1 MITIFR
7 QILIAPG
14 AGTGQSSSKKRLSA
28 RRTHTLVACYILVG
42 AAAAMGVGHV
52 SHAHTTLPRAAAAA
66 QDSQEHP
73 TPDIGTAPPLTGKQK
88 QDILKSNF
96 EKLKRDADELAA
108 LAKSLQEEID
118 KSNENVLSLKVMEKA
133 EKIERLA
140 KKIKAVAK
148 GE

>member
-42 AAAAMGVGHV
+42 AAAAMGVGYV
-52 SHAHTTLPRAAAAA
+52 SHAHTTLPRAAAA